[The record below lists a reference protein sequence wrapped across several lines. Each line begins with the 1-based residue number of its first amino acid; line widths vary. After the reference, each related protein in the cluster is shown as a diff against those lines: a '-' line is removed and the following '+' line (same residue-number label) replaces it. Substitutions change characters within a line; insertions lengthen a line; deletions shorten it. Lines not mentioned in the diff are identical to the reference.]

1 MWLLLLLPMDLVG
14 HHSIDGES
22 IVLVVLPMALLED
35 PTCRVPQCL
44 RDWRCG
50 RSRFF
55 SYRLRHQAYLRNP
68 KISRVHFG
76 YNVGIQLG
84 IWLHRANADLRHGV
98 VKDAP
103 RFNLADGVP
112 TLRSV

>member
-1 MWLLLLLPMDLVG
+1 MTEKITKLDELKKLADGSG
-14 HHSIDGES
+14 HSGK
-22 IVLVVLPMALLED
+22 
-35 PTCRVPQCL
+35 
-44 RDWRCG
+44 
-50 RSRFF
+50 SRFF
-55 SYRLRHQAYLRNP
+55 SHRLRHQAYLRNP

-103 RFNLADGVP
+103 
-112 TLRSV
+112 